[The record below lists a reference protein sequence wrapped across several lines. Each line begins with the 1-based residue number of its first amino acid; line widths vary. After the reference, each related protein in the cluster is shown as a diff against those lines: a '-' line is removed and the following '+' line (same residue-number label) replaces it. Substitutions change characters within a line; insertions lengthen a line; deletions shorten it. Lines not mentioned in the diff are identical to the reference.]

1 MGKITG
7 HKLTPVALTKQ
18 TVALLRG
25 KAVLDIAL
33 HIGAGIPYPGQD
45 MNTLATMLFLGYLV
59 QRLHQPRLDHFMLF
73 QLLAAIVYRLEEV
86 IEIGILGYFD
96 TRDLHML
103 EEVVAKGRQF
113 SPYQTKIRHC
123 LVNQLKTVHQTFIE
137 GTPPQIVGGNTLP

>member
-73 QLLAAIVYRLEEV
+73 QLLAAIVHRLEEV

-103 EEVVAKGRQF
+103 EEVVAKGQSAQNR
-113 SPYQTKIRHC
+113 SPNLH
-123 LVNQLKTVHQTFIE
+123 
-137 GTPPQIVGGNTLP
+137 